1 MQYIIAANVSFCR
14 RLRTWTE
21 KTICID
27 TEGAQ
32 IRTGSFK
39 ESNVKV
45 NAHEIVELVNAG
57 TIGDKS
63 RIPLTVEEPWD
74 ILLPGSVLKIDFN
87 SVMLQ
92 VIKEVAQVDRL
103 ERLYLKNDVNFRG
116 VR

>member
-32 IRTGSFK
+32 IRT
-39 ESNVKV
+39 
-45 NAHEIVELVNAG
+45 G